1 MTSQEANQVEQNLL
15 NLKQSSAEWKED
27 GSSGNKVEIQD
38 SEVTISSK
46 SSGTPFNIMFKTSPN
61 DSAKPHVDLSYFEVV
76 ILENQQGKPAIGW
89 VTKSEFQPGWKCKGM
104 FYNGNTTNGSAAKTV
119 AFGEYTKKGMT
130 VGSLLENDGSSCN
143 VYFFVNG
150 QCLGCAFSLT
160 QKKLVKSRRY
170 PCLHISGEAKVQWNI
185 PENVPRQRQ
194 RDQSNYPNEPYKG
207 DWQLTK
213 IVLDGSE
220 FPLPC
225 EVTASLDRDTPLDT
239 VLRFSLCVGN
249 TLRTGITLT
258 GSIDERSQSVTMGP
272 IASTL
277 RGSPP
282 HISEAEN
289 KIRSALPKVTKIIV
303 QKSGNDSSKSL
314 IMNGSGVELTFKPYQ
329 KTFQVLTDYE

>member
-1 MTSQEANQVEQNLL
+1 MTSQEANQAKPNLL
-15 NLKQSSAEWKED
+15 FLQQNSAEWKED
-27 GSSGNKVEIQD
+27 GSSGNKVEIKD

-46 SSGTPFNIMFKTSPN
+46 SSGTPLNIMFETSPN

-76 ILENQQGKPAIGW
+76 ILQGEAAIGW
-89 VTKSEFQPGWKCKGM
+89 VTKDEFQPGWKCKGM
-104 FYNGNTTNGSAAKTV
+104 FYNGNTTNGRAAKTV

-160 QKKLVKSRRY
+160 QKKLVESRRY
-170 PCLHISGEAKVQWNI
+170 PCLHISGKAKVQWNI

-194 RDQSNYPNEPYKG
+194 RDQANYPNEPYKG
-207 DWQLTK
+207 EWQLTK

-258 GSIDERSQSVTMGP
+258 GSIDETSQSVTMGP
-272 IASTL
+272 IAAT
-277 RGSPP
+277 RMMPPP
-282 HISEAEN
+282 HIYEAEN
-289 KIRSALPKVTKIIV
+289 KICSALPKVTKIIV
-303 QKSGNDSSKSL
+303 QKSDNDNYNAL
-314 IMNGSGVELTFKPYQ
+314 IMNGSCVELTFKPYQ
-329 KTFQVLTDYE
+329 KTFEVLTDYE